1 MKIHF
6 CDLCNESVPQ
16 SDIDEGRAILRKGRV
31 ICMSC
36 DRAMSHAHHAPGGVA
51 PRGEPEPADESSPVV
66 VVSDGSPSDFVVLSA
81 PDAPPVITAAA
92 PLPPVLPATRSG
104 GSSAGLWVA
113 ILAMLFSAVAIA
125 VLHRNVEAV
134 TAENV
139 RQEGALTESNRT
151 VRGLMN
157 RIDAADQRRG
167 AQLDK
172 LDATMTALRQVLD
185 ADREQSGAQASDRK
199 RELALLSQ
207 ALAEIRAE
215 LVAWRED
222 SDRRIASHDEHL
234 GRADDELRLLTE
246 RFAAIETGPTLDPD
260 TAAAAGSNGG
270 ARAWSALLVDL
281 ASPNAGI
288 RWQAV
293 VGLGDTKDPEVVPSL
308 LPMLTDKDVFVRMAC
323 ARVLGDLGQNSA
335 VPGLIDALEDAE
347 APVREA
353 ASIALRS
360 VTGKD
365 LRFDP
370 LGNEADRAKKVK
382 AWRDWWKKLQEEPTE
397 PPSAPSAP
405 G

>member
-16 SDIDEGRAILRKGRV
+16 TDIDEGRAIERKGRV

-36 DRAMSHAHHAPGGVA
+36 DRAMSHASGGES
-51 PRGEPEPADESSPVV
+51 PESS
-66 VVSDGSPSDFVVLSA
+66 GHPSTASTESRALSSADSASVSA
-81 PDAPPVITAAA
+81 PSVPALPAA
-92 PLPPVLPATRSG
+92 PAARS

-113 ILAMLFSAVAIA
+113 ILALLFTAVAIG
-125 VLHRNVEAV
+125 VLHRNMESL
-134 TAENV
+134 TAENA
-139 RQEGALTESNRT
+139 RHEAALTESSRT
-151 VRGLMN
+151 VRSLMN
-157 RIDAADQRRG
+157 RIEAADQRRG

-172 LDATMTALRQVLD
+172 VESTMSAVRQVLD
-185 ADREQSGAQASDRK
+185 ADRDQARAQSTARG
-199 RELALLSQ
+199 REMAALSQ
-207 ALAEIRAE
+207 ALAELRAE

-222 SDRRIASHDEHL
+222 SDRRIASHDAHL

-246 RFAAIETGPTLDPD
+246 RFAAIETGPTLDADP
-260 TAAAAGSNGG
+260 TAAAGSNGG
-270 ARAWSALLVDL
+270 GVRAWSGLLVDL

-323 ARVLGDLGQNSA
+323 ARVLGDMGQNAA

-353 ASIALRS
+353 ASIALRT

-382 AWRDWWKKLQEEPTE
+382 AWREWWKKLQEEPE
-397 PPSAPSAP
+397 SVP